1 MMSND
6 QTLDILHRVIS
17 DLLEKVIIQQSGL
30 FSIYKKKNRKS
41 DTIKVNAKQ

>member
-6 QTLDILHRVIS
+6 QTLEILHRVIS

-30 FSIYKKKNRKS
+30 FSIYKKNRKS
-41 DTIKVNAKQ
+41 DTIKVYAKQ

>member
-6 QTLDILHRVIS
+6 QTLEILHRVIS

-30 FSIYKKKNRKS
+30 FSMYKKNS
-41 DTIKVNAKQ
+41 IKVYAKQ